1 MPARFSFRRP
11 LVGPPRRIGD
21 IGLTAF
27 AANRLRLRRLFRFLL
42 LGWCKA
48 NEMMLRARARDDGV
62 PLRFG
67 FQLTGHVGSLD
78 DSRGLKTARSAILR
92 KREIDGPILAIGN
105 IKAGTTP
112 RTGADPKCP
121 LSRLK
126 TKNLYGTI
134 S

>member
-1 MPARFSFRRP
+1 VAFTKIAIFVTVISAS
-11 LVGPPRRIGD
+11 GASPP
-21 IGLTAF
+21 
-27 AANRLRLRRLFRFLL
+27 
-42 LGWCKA
+42 
-48 NEMMLRARARDDGV
+48 ARARDDGV